1 MSGEDDRRMTVGSG
15 RKFAVAYFHF
25 LLNNALRKDAN
36 GHA

>member
-1 MSGEDDRRMTVGSG
+1 MRREDDRRMTVGS
-15 RKFAVAYFHF
+15 RHKFAVAYFHF